1 MWGFKINRWPK
12 MLKKTV
18 FKKRGKMFGWK
29 GSISY
34 SGRITIVRK
43 V

>member
-1 MWGFKINRWPK
+1 

-34 SGRITIVRK
+34 QVESLLYEKYNSGLNVFH
-43 V
+43 